1 MTLDEQIAHTQATRD
16 EAKKRGDT
24 RAQHAAEIDLQRLV
38 HRRMRRDKRKGLFR
52 AVSRAVSDAAQAV
65 VLIAGGVAAYCI
77 ACPLDAF
84 AAEIVTVERG
94 PSGLQI
100 AALATI
106 FGLVIAMTISALMNA
121 RNLPGEDDQ

>member
-1 MTLDEQIAHTQATRD
+1 MSARRLLSVLHIAA
-16 EAKKRGDT
+16 
-24 RAQHAAEIDLQRLV
+24 
-38 HRRMRRDKRKGLFR
+38 
-52 AVSRAVSDAAQAV
+52 
-65 VLIAGGVAAYCI
+65 
-77 ACPLDAF
+77 PLASLAF